1 MLNPALDELLAG
13 MADGLTAT
21 VLPELPP
28 GPARDELLAAIALTR
43 RVARAVPRLGSYL
56 HADAADLA
64 ATLPRLWAAL
74 GIDEPADG
82 PVADALAL
90 ARSLPPGPPPTATDL
105 AAADLALRG
114 AAAELATRLAGDAG
128 PPGSS
133 AAAAELR
140 ALLERLAARE
150 AGELRLSPWVP
161 LR

>member
-1 MLNPALDELLAG
+1 MLNPSLDELLAG
-13 MADGLTAT
+13 MADGLAAT

-43 RVARAVPRLGSYL
+43 RVARAVPRLAPYL
-56 HADAADLA
+56 HADTADLA

-74 GIDEPADG
+74 GLDEPADG
-82 PVADALAL
+82 PVADARAL
-90 ARSLPPGPPPTATDL
+90 ARSLPSEPPPAATEL
-105 AAADLALRG
+105 AAADLALRA
-114 AAAELATRLAGDAG
+114 AAAELAARLAGDADH
-128 PPGSS
+128 PD
-133 AAAAELR
+133 AAAELR

>member
-1 MLNPALDELLAG
+1 MLNPSVDELLAG
-13 MADGLTAT
+13 MADGLAAT
-21 VLPELPP
+21 VLPALPP

-43 RVARAVPRLGSYL
+43 RVARAVPRLAPFL
-56 HADAADLA
+56 HADTADLA

-74 GIDEPADG
+74 GLDEPAAG

-90 ARSLPPGPPPTATDL
+90 ARSLPPEPPPSATAL
-105 AAADLALRG
+105 AAADLALRE
-114 AAAELATRLAGDAG
+114 AAADLATRLAGGAG
-128 PPGSS
+128 PPDAG
-133 AAAAELR
+133 AELR

>member
-1 MLNPALDELLAG
+1 MLNPSLDELLAG
-13 MADGLTAT
+13 MADGLAAT
-21 VLPELPP
+21 VLPELAP

-43 RVARAVPRLGSYL
+43 RVARAVPRLAPYL
-56 HADAADLA
+56 HDDTADLA

-74 GIDEPADG
+74 GLDEPADG

-90 ARSLPPGPPPTATDL
+90 ARSLPPEPPPAATEL
-105 AAADLALRG
+105 AAADLALRA
-114 AAAELATRLAGDAG
+114 AAAELSAHLAGDAG
-128 PPGSS
+128 PPD
-133 AAAAELR
+133 AAAELR

>member
-1 MLNPALDELLAG
+1 MLNPSLDELLAG
-13 MADGLTAT
+13 MADRLAAT
-21 VLPELPP
+21 VLPELAP

-56 HADAADLA
+56 HADTADLA

-74 GIDEPADG
+74 GLAEPVEG

-90 ARSLPPGPPPTATDL
+90 ARSLLPEVPPTATDL
-105 AAADLALRG
+105 AATDLALRG
-114 AAAELATRLAGDAG
+114 AAAELADRLAGADG
-128 PPGSS
+128 PA

-140 ALLERLAARE
+140 ALLDRLAARE